1 MPTSFILMGIMII
14 TTSGLPPF
22 ASFFSKGLIIS
33 SVTSIST
40 VSLTSAS
47 TIQAIILYATAAIT
61 FAYCIRMFSLVFM
74 GKESEHTQ
82 KQHVHEAPKVMLI
95 PAAILTALCCVW
107 GLAMP
112 SVVDFMS
119 KSTLTA
125 NLTNLGM
132 TIFGSFTDLETPIFL
147 AILVP
152 TGLLVYWAYY
162 KNVMSI
168 RSVGGGGSSP
178 IAKTLEHG
186 YFFDD
191 AYYALAK
198 GIAKFSDGVKYVED
212 SGTRVLD
219 SFGTGLLQVSSKLK
233 KVPSTTV
240 QNYIAAAVVGLVL
253 IVVLIILTV
262 GIGV

>member
-1 MPTSFILMGIMII
+1 MP
-14 TTSGLPPF
+14 
-22 ASFFSKGLIIS
+22 A
-33 SVTSIST
+33 
-40 VSLTSAS
+40 
-47 TIQAIILYATAAIT
+47 
-61 FAYCIRMFSLVFM
+61 
-74 GKESEHTQ
+74 
-82 KQHVHEAPKVMLI
+82 
-95 PAAILTALCCVW
+95 
-107 GLAMP
+107 
-112 SVVDFMS
+112 VVDFMS

-147 AILVP
+147 ALLVP

-162 KNVMSI
+162 KNYMNI
-168 RSVGGGGSSP
+168 RSVGGGGTNP

-191 AYYALAK
+191 AYYALAQ
-198 GIAKFSDGVKYVED
+198 GITKLSDGVKYIED